1 MDPLLREQFARTLD
15 SLPAGD
21 PWPIL
26 ADSGFLDL
34 LAPADRGGAGLP
46 LGALFE
52 IAVETGRRPDPP
64 RIVETILARLASADA
79 IAVEDAEA
87 SLTASGMAPALA
99 RSLAAAAAAAQ
110 IAGAVQAL
118 LEMTI
123 DYSGLRQ
130 QFGRPIG
137 KFQAV
142 QQQLAVAVEEVG
154 AAHVAAQAAL
164 TGNPGEIDR
173 ERVAVAKIRAGQ
185 AAQGVA
191 AIAHAVHGA
200 LGISAEHPL
209 HHFSRR
215 LHGWRMA
222 HGGEAWWAGQLGR
235 WMIGTDS
242 DVISGVRGLST
253 MPADAAER

>member
-1 MDPLLREQFARTLD
+1 MDELLREQFAHILD

-21 PWPIL
+21 PWAML

-34 LAPADRGGAGLP
+34 LVPADRGGAGLP
-46 LGALFE
+46 LDALFE
-52 IAVETGRRPDPP
+52 LAVETGRRPNSPP
-64 RIVETILARLASADA
+64 IIETILARLGTLDA
-79 IAVEDAEA
+79 IAVDDPEA
-87 SLTASGMAPALA
+87 SLMASGMSPPLVHG
-99 RSLAAAAAAAQ
+99 LAAAAAAAQ

-123 DYSGLRQ
+123 DYSGIRQ

-142 QQQLAVAVEEVG
+142 QQQIAVAVEETH
-154 AAHVAAQAAL
+154 AAYVAAKSAL
-164 TGNPGEIDR
+164 TGAPEQIDR
-173 ERVAVAKIRAGQ
+173 ARVAVAKIRAGQ
-185 AAQGVA
+185 AAQSVS

-200 LGISAEHPL
+200 LGVSAEHPL

-222 HGGEAWWAGQLGR
+222 HGGEAWWAGQLGQ
-235 WMIGTDS
+235 WMIGEDS
-242 DVISGVRGLST
+242 DLITGIRQLST
-253 MPADAAER
+253 VAANAP